1 MLLIP
6 PTLPARVLRWLTP
19 IFLAGFAFRLVAAEP
34 GAGFSYGTLLTK
46 ARDLA
51 ASEYRPETRP
61 ELPEE
66 LKKLSYDDYQ
76 TIHFVGSEG
85 PWHGESLRF
94 SFQFFHR
101 GFLYEDPVAMHL
113 IEDGQVHDFPFS
125 PKQFNYGK
133 IHFAT
138 PLSAD
143 LQFAGLRV
151 LYPLNSTN
159 KQDEVAAFLG
169 ASYFRLIGA
178 HQRYGVSA
186 RAVAIDTAE
195 PTGEEFPRFTQFWI
209 QKPGSLESAVRFYA
223 LLDGPSV
230 AGAYQFD
237 LRPGDITQVEVQ
249 ETLFFRKP
257 VKKLGLA
264 PATSMFL
271 VGENRTRFVP
281 DFRPEI
287 HDSDGLLIEPDG
299 ADSLFRPLVN
309 PEKEHVVSRFPVR
322 KLKGFGLLQRDRQ
335 FDHYQDLVG
344 RYELRPGLWVEPKQ
358 SWGTGAVELVEIPTP
373 GEWNDNI
380 VAYWVGSQ
388 PAARGQEL
396 HFSYRLSA
404 CVDAPEKPGLL
415 FVEATRLTP
424 QHDKIPTRFVIDFAA
439 RNGKA
444 PAADAA
450 LETTVETT
458 HGNIRNVVSEKNEVT
473 GGWRTFF
480 DLADPG
486 SKPVELKAFLH
497 RGVEV
502 LSETWAYH
510 YELP

>member
-1 MLLIP
+1 MSSTP
-6 PTLPARVLRWLTP
+6 PKHHTKVLRRIAF
-19 IFLAGFAFRLVAAEP
+19 IFLAGLALRLSAAEP
-34 GAGFSYGTLLTK
+34 EAAFSYGMLVAK

-51 ASEYRPETRP
+51 ASEFRAETRP

-66 LKKLSYDDYQ
+66 LKTLSYDDYQ

-85 PWHGESLRF
+85 PWQGESLRF

-101 GFLYEDPVAMHL
+101 GFLYKDPVAVHL
-113 IEDGQVHDFPFS
+113 IEDGRVHEFPFS

-133 IHFAT
+133 LHLAA
-138 PLSAD
+138 PLPTD

-169 ASYFRLIGA
+169 ASYFRLVGA

-209 QKPGSLESAVRFYA
+209 QKPGSLDSAVRFYA
-223 LLDGPSV
+223 LLDGSSLS
-230 AGAYQFD
+230 GAYQFD
-237 LRPGDITQVEVQ
+237 LRPGDITQMEVQ
-249 ETLFFRKP
+249 ETLFFRKT

-271 VGENRTRFVP
+271 VGKNRTRFVP

-287 HDSDGLLIEPDG
+287 HDSDGLLIEANG
-299 ADSLFRPLVN
+299 ADALFRPLVN

-322 KLKGFGLLQRDRQ
+322 KLNGFGLLQRDRQ

-344 RYELRPGLWVEPKQ
+344 RYELRPGLWVEPKDN
-358 SWGTGAVELVEIPTP
+358 WGTGVVELVEIPTP

-388 PAARGQEL
+388 PSARGQEL
-396 HFSYRLSA
+396 QMSYRLSA

-415 FVEATRLTP
+415 FIEATRLTP
-424 QHDKIPTRFVIDFAA
+424 QHEKIPTRFVIDFAA
-439 RNGKA
+439 RNGKT

-458 HGNIRNVVSEKNEVT
+458 HGSIRNVVTEKNEVT

-486 SKPVELKAFLH
+486 NKPVELKAFLH
-497 RGVEV
+497 QGLQV
-502 LSETWAYH
+502 LSETWVYH
-510 YELP
+510 YESP